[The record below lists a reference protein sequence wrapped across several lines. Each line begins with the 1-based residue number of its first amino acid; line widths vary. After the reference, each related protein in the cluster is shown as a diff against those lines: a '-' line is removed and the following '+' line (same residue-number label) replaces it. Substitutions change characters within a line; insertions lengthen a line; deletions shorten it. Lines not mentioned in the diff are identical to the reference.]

1 MYLSR
6 KRSTSCLRSCLQTT
20 TVIFEMSLKV
30 INTGGSGG
38 FQLRNTSGNGSFMIT
53 NSPDIVTDGLTLKLD
68 ASDAL
73 SYGGSGATW
82 YDLAGT
88 QQNITLVNSPTY
100 TSGIPSYFTFNG
112 SNQRGSGT
120 GAVLTTI
127 SYTKSIWFYV
137 NSYQDNNLISS
148 DTGGHFMYMYSQ
160 NKIYC
165 GHSNWPSYV
174 AYPSTGTISLNTWYN
189 VTLTFNTTD
198 GMVLYINGAQDS
210 TYTAN
215 KAAHNGDSSVNIAAF
230 GSGNLFNGRIS
241 KVYCYNRSLT
251 ALEVLQNYN
260 VDKAEFGL

>member
-1 MYLSR
+1 
-6 KRSTSCLRSCLQTT
+6 
-20 TVIFEMSLKV
+20 MSLTLT
-30 INTGGSGG
+30 NTGGNGG
-38 FQLRNTSGNGSFMIT
+38 LTLRNTGGNGSLSLT
-53 NSPDIVTDGLTLKLD
+53 SAPQIVTDGLTLRLD
-68 ASDAL
+68 ASNSD

-100 TSGIPSYFTFNG
+100 TSGTPSYFTFDG
-112 SNQRGSGT
+112 SNQYGNGS
-120 GAVLTTI
+120 GAVLSLT
-127 SYTKSIWFYV
+127 SYTKSVWFYV
-137 NSYQDNNLISS
+137 NVYQDNNLVSS
-148 DTGGHFMYMYSQ
+148 AAGGHFMYMYGQ

-165 GHSNWPSYV
+165 GHANWPSYI

-198 GMVLYINGAQDS
+198 GMVLYINGIQDS

-215 KAAHNGDSSVNIAAF
+215 KTGYGGDSSVNIAAY
-230 GSGNLFNGRIS
+230 GTGNLFNGRIS

-260 VDKAEFGL
+260 VDKAQFGL